1 MTDGCLVE
9 MRGIVTRFGEET
21 VHDGIDLCLQRG
33 EVLGL
38 VGGSGSGKTTL
49 LREMIGLLRPT
60 AGQVRV
66 FDIDILDANMA
77 ELARLRQR
85 WGVLFQHGALFSALP
100 VADNVAFPLREFG
113 IRDER
118 LIRKIVELKLSQVG
132 LTPRDGRRMPA
143 ELSGGMIKRVAL
155 ARALAME
162 PELLLLDEPT
172 SGLDPVASERFV
184 ELIDSLRRDLALT
197 VALVTHDLDTLA
209 DLCDRIAV
217 LAEHRL
223 VAIGN
228 LAEVRSVDHPFIR
241 SYFHG
246 TRGRRAAGEQPE
258 TEHG

>member
-1 MTDGCLVE
+1 MASVTVSGVSVAYGAFKALEDVTLDFPDG
-9 MRGIVTRFGEET
+9 GFFG
-21 VHDGIDLCLQRG
+21 L
-33 EVLGL
+33 LGP
-38 VGGSGSGKTTL
+38 SGSGKTTL

-60 AGQVRV
+60 AGEVRV
-66 FDIDILDANMA
+66 FDIDILTANTR
-77 ELARLRQR
+77 ELTQLRQR

-100 VADNVAFPLREFG
+100 VTDNIAFPLREFG

-118 LIRKIVELKLSQVG
+118 LIRKMVDLKLSLVG

-155 ARALAME
+155 ARALATE

-223 VAIGN
+223 VAIGD
-228 LAEVRSVDHPFIR
+228 LAEVRNVDHPFIR

-246 TRGRRAAGEQPE
+246 TRGRRAAGEQPVA
-258 TEHG
+258 EHG